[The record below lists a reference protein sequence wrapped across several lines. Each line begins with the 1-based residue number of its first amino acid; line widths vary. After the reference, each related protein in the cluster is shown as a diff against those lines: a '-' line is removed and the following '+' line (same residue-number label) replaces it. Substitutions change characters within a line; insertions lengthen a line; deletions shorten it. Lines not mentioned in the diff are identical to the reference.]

1 MSGSTAI
8 RVEED
13 FSAQGGYAL
22 VRIPGAAAAVTAPA
36 FQLLRLGWAD
46 PSLGENGWQGGD
58 ALLQP
63 ESARADGGD
72 LVLRIG
78 PNLCDHLPA
87 ATYQFRLPAA
97 GIDTAVVWPDIS
109 PVYGGSSG
117 VFPGQGIPQ
126 TQEIRQT
133 GGGTG
138 GPQEGSQGGPQEDP
152 SQDHLLDQGHLQG
165 HLQGQVR
172 RDGPETPKPHGPT
185 RLIWLVAALV
195 LLLAAAGG
203 AGWWWVSRDRPAPP
217 IAPPPAAQSQSQ
229 PQSPPQSPTD
239 LDSLSVQ
246 ALIQRNNPAEM
257 QAQAERRMAGKP
269 NEAMLLL
276 EAAGDDRHFGPSL
289 ANLAR
294 LYDPGKPRQA
304 GISADARQAARYY
317 REAQA
322 AGQPVEADRAA
333 LRSFLEGRAQAGDV
347 TAKLVLQD
355 FWQ

>member
-117 VFPGQGIPQ
+117 MFPGQGIPDPDPDKD
-126 TQEIRQT
+126 RQT

-138 GPQEGSQGGPQEDP
+138 EKAQKIPEGSQGGPLKDH
-152 SQDHLLDQGHLQG
+152 SKDHLLDQG

-172 RDGPETPKPHGPT
+172 RDGPETPKPHGHT
-185 RLIWLVAALV
+185 WLIWLVAALV

-203 AGWWWVSRDRPAPP
+203 AGWWWISRDRPAPP

-229 PQSPPQSPTD
+229 SQPQSPTD

-333 LRSFLEGRAQAGDV
+333 LRGFLEGRAQAGDV